1 MKKFEFHLESALR
14 LRNTQ
19 LQAEQLKLQRLIAE
33 EQQLGNS
40 LLALTTEQNAART
53 AFHPSAS
60 VAAADLRALSS
71 FLVGMELASARLA
84 EQIAAKQRVVEEQRS
99 HVIAAE
105 RNVKLLE
112 KLKAQRFAEWNHE
125 LDLQLETLAQEVW
138 TSAHIRR

>member
-33 EQQLGNS
+33 EQRLRNS

-53 AFHPSAS
+53 AFHTSAS

-112 KLKAQRFAEWNHE
+112 KLKGQRFAEWNHE
-125 LDLQLETLAQEVW
+125 LDLQLETLAQEAW